1 MLDDVEVDGLL
12 KIVLLLVIV
21 WLVLEIVSEFV
32 YSLLGL
38 LGPLRP
44 IVGLL
49 IVALVVWWLYDRL

>member
-1 MLDDVEVDGLL
+1 MFDDVEVDSLV

-21 WLVLEIVSEFV
+21 WIALEIVSEFV
-32 YSLLGL
+32 FSLLGL

-49 IVALVVWWLYDRL
+49 ILAVVVWWLYDNL